1 VQIIIGVIMVSEKL
15 QVLKEHYKQCY
26 QNFQYADAEN
36 VRKATI
42 ELKVAKQILSQEIK
56 RIKNK
61 GVN

>member
-1 VQIIIGVIMVSEKL
+1 MVSEKL